1 MTNLA
6 KMIDHT
12 KLKADTTE
20 ADIITLTSE
29 AKEHGFWSVCINPTW
44 IPLAKKELAGSD
56 VKICTVIGF
65 PLGAN
70 SSKVKAFETDTAIKD
85 GADEV
90 DMVIN
95 VGALKQA
102 QYDVVLADI
111 KAVVDEAKGRALV
124 KVIIETALLT
134 KEEIVK
140 VCELAVEA
148 GADYVK
154 TSTGF
159 STAGATAENVKLMK
173 DTVGDRALVKAS
185 GAVRTTED
193 AEKMVAAGAS
203 RIGASDGVKIIG
215 ASTDSSATSD
225 Y

>member
-1 MTNLA
+1 MKLA

-12 KLKADTTE
+12 KLKADTTQDE
-20 ADIITLTSE
+20 IAVLTSE
-29 AKEHGFWSVCINPTW
+29 AKEHGFWSVCINPVW
-44 IPLAKKELAGSD
+44 IPFAKKELAGSD

-70 SSKVKAFETDTAIKD
+70 SSKTKAFETNQAISD

-102 QYDVVLADI
+102 QYDVVLEDI
-111 KAVVDEAKGRALV
+111 KAVVNEAKGRALV

-134 KEEIVK
+134 KEEIIK
-140 VCELAVEA
+140 VCELSVEA
-148 GADYVK
+148 GSNYVK

-173 DTVGDRALVKAS
+173 DTVGDKALVKAS
-185 GAVRTTED
+185 GGVRTTED
-193 AEKMVAAGAS
+193 AEAMVAAGAS

-215 ASTDSSATSD
+215 AKTNSSDASG